1 MNRGYEDEVNFR
13 KEQERRRKM
22 EKRLAIDIGGS
33 KVLVGGARQKH
44 RVRS

>member
-1 MNRGYEDEVNFR
+1 MKSKFGLSFDRNL
-13 KEQERRRKM
+13 KEEEKM
-22 EKRLAIDIGGS
+22 KKCLAIDIGGS